1 MSNVSQYT
9 FATTVVVAACATLAA
24 VFLEGTGVIKSA
36 ALVDDYGR
44 PIPQTIDVFCAQ
56 DNCVFGWMARKWA
69 LKILLFGLVIGVVC
83 IAGFNYAMQY
93 LPPLVFSSISLL
105 DPALTAIISWVA
117 GVEALPTLYSW
128 FGGATVMVGV
138 AIISIGEHP
147 HDSDDE
153 HPPVRA
159 EDIGSAIDVSLHDGG
174 RPLDANEE
182 ERAASPPHD
191 ADVPPKSSA
200 ATLVPP
206 ARHLFSVVSEDDGD
220 DDEESRGAQLPS
232 IHSPLQAELP
242 LKKTASSIAG
252 SAQLS
257 SLQERYRRLQDMDA
271 KGPLAAGAATPTGY
285 AEEKPQVSLV

>member
-1 MSNVSQYT
+1 M
-9 FATTVVVAACATLAA
+9 VVAACATLAA

-36 ALVDDYGR
+36 AVVDDYGR
-44 PIPQTIDVFCAQ
+44 PIPQTIDVFCAH
-56 DNCVFGWMARKWA
+56 DNCVFGWMAPKWA

-174 RPLDANEE
+174 RTLDANEDNE
-182 ERAASPPHD
+182 EEVAASPLHG
-191 ADVPPKSSA
+191 ASDVPPKSFA
-200 ATLVPP
+200 ATPVPP
-206 ARHLFSVVSEDDGD
+206 SRHLFSVVSEDDGDDGD

-242 LKKTASSIAG
+242 LKKTASFLAG

>member
-1 MSNVSQYT
+1 M
-9 FATTVVVAACATLAA
+9 
-24 VFLEGTGVIKSA
+24 EGTGVIKSA

-44 PIPQTIDVFCAQ
+44 PIPQSIDVFCTH

-69 LKILLFGLVIGVVC
+69 MKILLFGLVIGVVC

-174 RPLDANEE
+174 CEVDDDEE
-182 ERAASPPHD
+182 LAASPLHD
-191 ADVPPKSSA
+191 ADAPPTSA
-200 ATLVPP
+200 AEALAPP
-206 ARHLFSVVSEDDGD
+206 PRHLFSVVSEDDGD
-220 DDEESRGAQLPS
+220 DDEESRGTRPDAQLPS
-232 IHSPLQAELP
+232 IHSPPPMELP

-271 KGPLAAGAATPTGY
+271 KGSLAGGAPPAGY
-285 AEEKPQVSLV
+285 EEEKPQVSLV